1 MSTIAITAASV
12 RPSST
17 RLRITA
23 RGRRVVAV
31 LAALPAV
38 AALTVAVLSG
48 GLFSGGDAVAA
59 DVPGAPAG
67 TYETVT
73 VMPGDSLW
81 SIAEL
86 VAPDEDPR
94 DVVAAIMNLN
104 ALSSGALDAG
114 QSVAIP
120 AVYSQP

>member
-1 MSTIAITAASV
+1 MSTISLAAGPI
-12 RPSST
+12 RPTST

-23 RGRRVVAV
+23 RGRRVLVG
-31 LAALPAV
+31 LAAVPA
-38 AALTVAVLSG
+38 AAAVGVAVLSG
-48 GLFSGGDAVAA
+48 GLLSGGDAVAA
-59 DVPGAPAG
+59 DGPGAPAG

-86 VAPDEDPR
+86 VAPDDDPR
-94 DVVAAIMNLN
+94 DVVAALMNLN
-104 ALSSGALDAG
+104 AIPSGGLDAG

-120 AVYSQP
+120 LEYSRP